1 MAVEELLNKLPV
13 DDLSQVDP
21 LYTGIAVAAVVV
33 WLYMVFLPSRI
44 LEKKGHGIFKRFL
57 ATMVGLAGLW
67 LIVLVLAIKA
77 KDKNK
82 IVLPPKRKNPI
93 GSTLNLKKAKT
104 GFVSC
109 SQCGQQNA
117 SDLTECWNC
126 KHELPAEDTDDAPK
140 VTIPSKGTVP
150 GKELPTTKVTVA
162 ATKVALPRANKQ
174 MTDETQKLPNRPAP
188 SPSQPQGGD
197 VAFKVRCLDCQKT
210 FGGTSAKLARVQ
222 ACPRCKATPFSYE
235 MI

>member
-1 MAVEELLNKLPV
+1 VQELLDKLPI
-13 DDLSQVDP
+13 DDLSKVDP

-67 LIVLVLAIKA
+67 LIVLILAIKA

-82 IVLPPKRKNPI
+82 VVLPPKRKNPI

-104 GFVSC
+104 GFVTC
-109 SQCGQQNA
+109 AQCGQQNA
-117 SDLTECWNC
+117 SDLAECWNC
-126 KHELPAEDTDDAPK
+126 KKDLPVEEADSTPK
-140 VTIPSKGTVP
+140 VSIP
-150 GKELPTTKVTVA
+150 GKGSLQGKEIPDTKVSIA

-174 MTDETQKLPNRPAP
+174 MTDETQKLPNRPGPAP
-188 SPSQPQGGD
+188 KPSLATGGD
-197 VAFKVRCLDCQKT
+197 VAFKVRCLNCGKS
-210 FGGTSAKLARVQ
+210 FGGTSTKLARVK
-222 ACPRCKATPFSYE
+222 ACPKCKTAPFSYE
-235 MI
+235 LI